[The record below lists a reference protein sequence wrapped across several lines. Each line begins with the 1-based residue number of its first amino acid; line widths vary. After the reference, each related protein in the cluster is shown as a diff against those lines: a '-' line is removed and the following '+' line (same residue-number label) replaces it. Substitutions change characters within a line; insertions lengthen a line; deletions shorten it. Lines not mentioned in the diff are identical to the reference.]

1 MKIVEVGKIV
11 KKYKSLFSQSGGIG
25 PNLLILSKSMDEQ
38 LEDYDII
45 EVLSALGPKVVI
57 HIQPDETIVYR
68 YSISPSEP
76 LEGVRIGDVGY
87 MFANVLI

>member
-25 PNLLILSKSMDEQ
+25 PNLLILSESMDKQ
-38 LEDYDII
+38 LEDYDI

-76 LEGVRIGDVGY
+76 LEEVRIGDIGY
-87 MFANVLI
+87 IFANVLI